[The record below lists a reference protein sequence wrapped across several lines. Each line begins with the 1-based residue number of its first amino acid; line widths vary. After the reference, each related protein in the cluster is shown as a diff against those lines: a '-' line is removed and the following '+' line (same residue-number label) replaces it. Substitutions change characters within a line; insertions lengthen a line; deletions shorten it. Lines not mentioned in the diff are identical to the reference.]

1 MGCLGSRQ
9 GKVSGLVE
17 PEAGGAERSYE
28 YRKKFGGTLL
38 SAAPLGLMCQRLLLP
53 PGHTDRGPTTPPTPL
68 AGLILSNPTSSIH
81 LPHLFQGHLT
91 APPTNPTHQ
100 PHPLTPP
107 ISPTHQPDLIQ
118 PHPISPTHKPDLIQP
133 HPISPTHKPH
143 PTQPHPISPT
153 HQPLPNQPQPTTPT
167 PSTLRP
173 PALLGRSKEPEEK
186 ATENKTDSLSKI
198 FSDESSSALGFP

>member
-17 PEAGGAERSYE
+17 PEARGAERSYE

-118 PHPISPTHKPDLIQP
+118 PHPISPTH
-133 HPISPTHKPH
+133 
-143 PTQPHPISPT
+143 
-153 HQPLPNQPQPTTPT
+153 QPLPNQPQPTTPT
-167 PSTLRP
+167 PSTPRP
-173 PALLGRSKEPEEK
+173 PALLGRSKEPEGK

-198 FSDESSSALGFP
+198 FSDESSSALGSP